1 LQKGDRLYLITDGFA
16 DQFGG
21 EKGKKYK
28 RYHLEELLNNT
39 QQDSLELQKNE
50 LDEVFENWKKGVEQ
64 VDDVKND
71 YWNRVVEQCEVWRT

>member
-64 VDDVKND
+64 VMM
-71 YWNRVVEQCEVWRT
+71 